1 MLRRQVE
8 ENFMRKIPILTAVW
22 VAAAVAMLW
31 GQTQVDLRTQSKSVD
46 FSAAGVTKP
55 MSAGT
60 VLPASCTAGQMYF
73 LESAPLGANIYGCT
87 SANVWTAQ
95 ASPSSGGVPAVAG
108 NAGDVLTT
116 DGTNVLWTPMGG
128 DVTGAPGATKVIR
141 LQGQPVSSTAP
152 AAGQALIWSGAAGQW
167 QPQSLPSG
175 GGPILASQLLDFAI
189 TETSATTLTMGQS
202 CSAPTPCNFRF
213 GSDTYTLAAPASV
226 TLNGGSGTVYVYL
239 MSNGTLAVGSTLSLT
254 CTAVCAVQSGV
265 TGFPPGT
272 IPLYTVTATNGAWN
286 ASGITDYRAFLSSKS
301 VGAGT
306 GILSVDSGG
315 AAMVS
320 VDGTVVPLKVA
331 TPATS
336 TTACT
341 TNNWATDGTY
351 FYLCVTTNTWMRV
364 ALTSW

>member
-1 MLRRQVE
+1 
-8 ENFMRKIPILTAVW
+8 MRKIPILTALW
-22 VAAAVAMLW
+22 VAAAVATLW

-73 LESAPLGANIYGCT
+73 LESAPLGANIYACT

-95 ASPSSGGVPAVAG
+95 ASTSSGGVPSVAG

-116 DGTNVLWTPMGG
+116 DGTNVLWSPMGG
-128 DVTGAPGATKVIR
+128 DVTGAPGTTKVIR

-152 AAGQALIWSGAAGQW
+152 VAGQALIWSGTAGQW
-167 QPQSLPSG
+167 QPQSLSSG
-175 GGPILASQLLDFAI
+175 GAMLSSQLLDFAV
-189 TETSATTLTMGQS
+189 TETSTTTLTMGQS
-202 CSAPTPCNFRF
+202 CSATTPCNFRF
-213 GSDTYTLAAPASV
+213 GTDTYTVASPASV
-226 TLNGGSGTVYVYL
+226 TLNSGSGTAYVYL

-265 TGFPPGT
+265 TAFPAGT
-272 IPLYTVTATNGAWN
+272 IPLFTVTATNGAWN

-301 VGAGT
+301 IGAGT

-315 AAMVS
+315 AAIVS
-320 VDGTVVPLKVA
+320 VDGTAVPLKVA
-331 TPATS
+331 VPATS
-336 TTACT
+336 TTACA
-341 TNNWATDGTY
+341 TNNWSTDGTY